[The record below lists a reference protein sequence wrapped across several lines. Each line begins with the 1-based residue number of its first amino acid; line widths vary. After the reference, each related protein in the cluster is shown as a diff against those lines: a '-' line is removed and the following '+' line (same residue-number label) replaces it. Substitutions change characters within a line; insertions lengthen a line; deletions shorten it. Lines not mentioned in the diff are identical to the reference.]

1 MPDRGQ
7 PLALYRQ
14 KKLGHCWPDA
24 AGIFLRPFID
34 QSQAHAL
41 LALHRGRTVGAS
53 AGLVEGWRPEE
64 DDGIGL
70 GTSGWVGWWGRV
82 PCAWKQ
88 SCHPNPTQRM
98 QFSSERGGS
107 FHVLCALDLTRSSNG
122 RQLTCHRLPA
132 PHVRT
137 CRGLCPVPMW
147 VWLVCPTLANRP
159 ACWCAQRTSLA
170 SVISSP
176 HTTQQPN
183 QHAEMVLRFGTVKA
197 RHDPRSRH
205 KSGAVWMDVP
215 VQKQMP
221 T

>member
-1 MPDRGQ
+1 VRLAGVSVLPQRAPEMPDRGQ

-41 LALHRGRTVGAS
+41 LALQRGRTVGAS

-122 RQLTCHRLPA
+122 RQLTCHRLHA
-132 PHVRT
+132 PH
-137 CRGLCPVPMW
+137 LPWPVPSAH
-147 VWLVCPTLANRP
+147 VGVARVPDARQPTCLLVR
-159 ACWCAQRTSLA
+159 
-170 SVISSP
+170 
-176 HTTQQPN
+176 
-183 QHAEMVLRFGTVKA
+183 AE
-197 RHDPRSRH
+197 D
-205 KSGAVWMDVP
+205 
-215 VQKQMP
+215 
-221 T
+221 

>member
-1 MPDRGQ
+1 VRLAGVSVLPQRAPEMPDRGQ

-34 QSQAHAL
+34 QSSQAHAL
-41 LALHRGRTVGAS
+41 LVLQRGRTVQLRMGARPS

-122 RQLTCHRLPA
+122 RQLTCHRLHA
-132 PHVRT
+132 PH
-137 CRGLCPVPMW
+137 LPWPVPSAH
-147 VWLVCPTLANRP
+147 VGVARVPDARQPTCLLVR
-159 ACWCAQRTSLA
+159 
-170 SVISSP
+170 
-176 HTTQQPN
+176 
-183 QHAEMVLRFGTVKA
+183 AE
-197 RHDPRSRH
+197 D
-205 KSGAVWMDVP
+205 
-215 VQKQMP
+215 
-221 T
+221 